1 MIKAAFFDVDGTLVS
16 FRRKF
21 LSDRV
26 LADLAALRRRG
37 IKVLLST
44 GRALQDLERTGML
57 RGARF
62 DGYLTLGGQFCCDGD
77 GTVFRDEP
85 IGLDDMRGA
94 YVVFKAHPVL
104 PAVRVGKGESYLT
117 TVNDRVRQ
125 VYDFLHTQ
133 MYPVRDPAW
142 LLEGKVYQLAP
153 FVTPEE
159 ERIFLDAMP
168 GCMSTRWHTEGIDI
182 LPRDGGKG
190 AGIRAAM
197 ERYGLA
203 REEVMAFGDGEND
216 ITMLEEA
223 GIAVAMGNGDGQVK
237 AVADHV
243 TGTVDEDG
251 VSQALRYF
259 GLLPEEK

>member
-62 DGYLTLGGQFCCDGD
+62 DGYVTLGGQFCCDGD

-85 IGLDDMRGA
+85 IGMDDIRGA
-94 YVVFKAHPVL
+94 YEVFMTHPEL
-104 PAVRVGKGESYLT
+104 PAVMEGNGESYLT

-153 FVTPEE
+153 LVTPEE

-197 ERYGLA
+197 ERYGLGGGHGF
-203 REEVMAFGDGEND
+203 RRWGERHHH
-216 ITMLEEA
+216 A
-223 GIAVAMGNGDGQVK
+223 GGGRDRCGHGQRGRTGEGRGGPRHRNGGRGRRVPGPAV
-237 AVADHV
+237 
-243 TGTVDEDG
+243 
-251 VSQALRYF
+251 LRAAP
-259 GLLPEEK
+259 GGKMI